1 MIPLW
6 QLSAVALVNGFVAG
20 SFTPSEALQSV
31 LARLDA
37 VNPSLNAVIALADVS
52 REAAA
57 SDARYA
63 AGKPLS
69 GLDGVPISIK
79 DNLVMASVVS
89 TWGTRALKGWLPA
102 RDELPVARLRAAGA
116 LLFAKTNV
124 PEFTLEGYTANPVY
138 GVTGNPWALELT
150 PGGSSGGAAAAVAA
164 GIGPLALGTDG
175 GGSIRRPAAHCG
187 LVGVKPSI
195 GTIARADGFP
205 SLLLDFEVVG
215 PLARTLEDAELMLG
229 VLSGA
234 TPEDRLS
241 QGRTAVTAGRTGDR
255 TRQLL
260 CVTELGDAPVDAE
273 IRRQVT
279 AAASM
284 FGDTNAKEADVRIEY
299 GFLPLDLSAI
309 NEIWREVG
317 QIGLARL
324 AERHPDWLAQA
335 SPAYFEM
342 AEAGARLPATR
353 MWEINERVM
362 AFRRQVDAM
371 FGELDALI
379 MPSIAALSWSA
390 DQAFPTMID
399 GHSVGPRGHAAF
411 TGWVNAAGN
420 PAINLPTAP
429 AVNGLPIGFQLVG
442 PWGGEAD
449 LLALAQRYV
458 ERQPWQSRYDTLWGN
473 HG

>member
-1 MIPLW
+1 MVPLW
-6 QLSAVALVNGFVAG
+6 QLSAVALVNGFAAG
-20 SFTPSEALQSV
+20 SFAPSEALQSV

-52 REAAA
+52 SEAAA

-69 GLDGVPISIK
+69 ALDGVPISIK
-79 DNLVMASVVS
+79 DNLVMAGVAS
-89 TWGTRALKGWLPA
+89 TWGTRALKGWFPA

-124 PEFTLEGYTANPVY
+124 PEFTLEGYTANLVY

-187 LVGVKPSI
+187 LVGFKPSI
-195 GTIARADGFP
+195 GAIARADGFP

-215 PLARTLEDAELMLG
+215 PLARTLEDAEVMLG

-234 TPEDRLS
+234 APEDRLS
-241 QGRTAVTAGRTGDR
+241 QGRRAVTAERARNR
-255 TRQLL
+255 TRRLL
-260 CVTELGDAPVDAE
+260 CVTELGDAPVDAQ
-273 IRRQVT
+273 IRRQVS
-279 AAASM
+279 AAACTFS
-284 FGDTNAKEADVRIEY
+284 DTNAEEAGVCIEY
-299 GFLPLDLSAI
+299 GSLPLDLSAI
-309 NEIWREVG
+309 DEVWREVG

-335 SPAYFEM
+335 SPAYFAM

-353 MWEINERVM
+353 MWEINERVT

-371 FGELDALI
+371 FDELEALI
-379 MPSIAALSWSA
+379 MPSIAALSWPA
-390 DQAFPTMID
+390 DQAFPPMID
-399 GHSVGPRGHAAF
+399 GQSVGPRGHAAF

-429 AVNGLPIGFQLVG
+429 AVNGLPIGCQLIG
-442 PWGGEAD
+442 PWGGEAE
-449 LLALAQRYV
+449 LLSLARLYA